1 MAPPLV
7 RGLMRLFSGLAAG
20 YRRLRYV
27 FLKRG
32 QVGVL
37 EGSLGIRWIVEP
49 GNALDRH
56 LVTGGGVYSPL
67 IPDLL
72 PRLGDSES
80 IACDVGAN
88 AGYWALPMARF
99 FGSVHAFEADSRMF
113 QKIQTNVAANPD
125 LQQRICVTNA
135 AVSATDGRAHFS
147 LRTSIDGDSLLNT
160 GLSSLISNG
169 AGDNGVVVD
178 TVTLDS
184 SVGAL
189 GRRVGFI
196 KIDVEGA
203 ESLVLAGAAGVIAR
217 DHPTILWEATLTLD
231 ALHQRS
237 NVRDSLEMLN
247 FYGYEHRAVMMSGE
261 MRRISDYGDL
271 VELGSDV
278 DVLSSWAHS
287 NESRP

>member
-1 MAPPLV
+1 MW
-7 RGLMRLFSGLAAG
+7 LFSGLAAG

-37 EGSLGIRWIVEP
+37 EGALGIRWIVEP

-67 IPDLL
+67 ILDLL

-80 IACDVGAN
+80 IACDVGSN

-113 QKIQTNVAANPD
+113 QKIQTNVAANSD
-125 LQQRICVTNA
+125 LQQRIRVTNA
-135 AVSATDGRAHFS
+135 AVSASDGRAHFS

-160 GLSSLISNG
+160 GLSSLISND
-169 AGDNGVVVD
+169 AGDNGVMVD

-184 SVGAL
+184 SVGVL
-189 GRRVGFI
+189 DRRVGLI

-217 DHPTILWEATLTLD
+217 DHPTIFWEATLTLD

-247 FYGYEHRAVMMSGE
+247 SYGYEHRAVMVSGE

-278 DVLSSWAHS
+278 DVLSSWTHS
-287 NESRP
+287 NEPRL